1 MRWLKPFALIACLA
15 AAAQAGALPREYS
28 DEYLESR
35 LAKFK
40 RMRTTGLVLGLGG
53 VGLIVLGGILVGTA
67 EYETTTDFNGNEQR
81 VTHDPQWPV
90 GFLSIVGGV
99 PLTVTG
105 IILGAIGSSKVTQY
119 ERRLQTGSLEFDLK
133 PHRQAVSLAW
143 RF

>member
-1 MRWLKPFALIACLA
+1 MKWFKSIALVACLA
-15 AAAQAGALPREYS
+15 AAAQAGSPREYS
-28 DEYLESR
+28 DDYLESR

-53 VGLIVLGGILVGTA
+53 VGLIVLGSILVGTA

-99 PLTVTG
+99 PLSITG
-105 IILGAIGSSKVTQY
+105 IILGSIGSGKVSYY
-119 ERRLQTGSLEFDLK
+119 ERRLQTSGLDFDLK
-133 PHRQAVSLAW
+133 PDRQAVALSW
-143 RF
+143 KF